1 MSFQLPAASFP
12 LRTMRRVASLVLILA
27 PVVLIAQTPPPQ
39 SAPSSGGLDP
49 ATLLKPLGE
58 SWPTYSGDYTGRRYS
73 TLTQINQT
81 TIKNLGLAWLSRG
94 FVQGS
99 GASGRGAGGNGAS
112 GAGGGRGGGGETPMT
127 VAGEG
132 SGDF

>member
-27 PVVLIAQTPPPQ
+27 PVVLIAQTPPQ

-73 TLTQINQT
+73 ALTQINQSNV
-81 TIKNLGLAWLSRG
+81 KHLSLAWVAKLT
-94 FVQGS
+94 S
-99 GASGRGAGGNGAS
+99 GV
-112 GAGGGRGGGGETPMT
+112 GGG
-127 VAGEG
+127 
-132 SGDF
+132 